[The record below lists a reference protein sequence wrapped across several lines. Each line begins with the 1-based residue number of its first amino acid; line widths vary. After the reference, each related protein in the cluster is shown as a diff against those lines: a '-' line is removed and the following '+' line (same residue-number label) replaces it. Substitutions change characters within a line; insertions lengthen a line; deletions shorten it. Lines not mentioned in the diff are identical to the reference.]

1 MRASR
6 ALTLRSELLYFVGRY
21 PASCRS
27 ERDLG
32 SFLGEVNQ
40 MLDFAGILFL
50 GPDAFS
56 FFESQTGFFQSDR
69 GPPGNC
75 RVAPQFFIGISCAIQ
90 CRIMHCAA

>member
-40 MLDFAGILFL
+40 MLDFVSILFL
-50 GPDAFS
+50 GPNAFS
-56 FFESQTGFFQSDR
+56 FFESLTGFFQS
-69 GPPGNC
+69 N
-75 RVAPQFFIGISCAIQ
+75 RVAPGNRRVSPHSFIEISCQIQ
-90 CRIMHCAA
+90 RRVMPHAA